1 MSFES
6 LLDKEDRDRDRR
18 ERQEAERIA
27 RGEPEPVSRWTPPD
41 PTLDAWGKPKKTKKS
56 HRKSKSAFAKWM

>member
-6 LLDKEDRDRDRR
+6 LLDKEDRDKDRR

-41 PTLDAWGKPKKTKKS
+41 PTLDAWGKPLKKERQ
-56 HRKSKSAFAKWM
+56 RKFRK